1 MIVSIRKPLKKQYTD
16 KTYIVFY
23 VEGPILRYCDF
34 SKINSDNDIY
44 KYFEEKTSKTLIL
57 QGLVAFPAYM
67 NGNKKVNTNKL
78 ISELSKRHKG
88 CSILRSNS
96 KSELE
101 YQEWESLGNELYNV
115 NIPDKI
121 LLNMISPACMFN
133 WKKVIG
139 IRDSIPGAVRINYI
153 NYMRRLWI
161 LKRGLIDKSKEL
173 NRKDNS
179 LPLFSL

>member
-57 QGLVAFPAYM
+57 QGLVAFPANM
-67 NGNKKVNTNKL
+67 NGNKKVNTNRL
-78 ISELSKRHKG
+78 ISELSKGHKG

-101 YQEWESLGNELYNV
+101 YQEWESLGDELYNV

-121 LLNMISPACMFN
+121 LLNMISPAYMFD
-133 WKKVIG
+133 WKKMIEN
-139 IRDSIPGAVRINYI
+139 IDSFPGAVQTSYI

-161 LKRGLIDKSKEL
+161 LKHGLIDKSNEL
-173 NRKDNS
+173 NFK
-179 LPLFSL
+179 